1 MLYTLTDI
9 EAQIAPQTFA
19 HGLQWFTDGR
29 VTRPNIQ
36 RAGEIVTAIIPQV
49 GDRALRVY
57 VRTFKDG
64 DALTIHGECSC
75 AKKVNCEHV
84 VAVLLQA
91 LQDGEALP
99 ETLSRAPSAQIQ
111 GNDSALDPARPNT
124 TPPSQVLLYLLRLD
138 EAGLVVEPHVAR
150 RLKHGGYSLGRS
162 FQLGGGRR
170 RTPPRFLQAI
180 DLELLIAL
188 DRLPRSYRD
197 TPVLQGAESDPVLR
211 SLLASGRLQLA
222 DDDDLL
228 TPLRLG
234 AARPIRLEWRCDEAA
249 VQEIM
254 GHTDPGC
261 DLLLLIGTTRPTTWY
276 LDETTGECGPV
287 GSDLPGATAD
297 ELLRLPPVAPE
308 QTGEIRDTL
317 ARTYPNAEIPLPQ
330 LFAIETLPCSQP
342 LPCLRLTTEEE
353 DWDGF
358 KEYTD
363 FARLRFDYGGIEVDP
378 SGPDTRMRDGCV
390 ARVRRNRKAERA
402 AVQQLQKLG
411 LVCNDV
417 VDLTDDAAH
426 FVPESDFG
434 FSDAEAWLDFQADQ
448 LPTLRDLGWR
458 ISYQDF
464 RFRLRE
470 ATRWTCDIGR
480 LQQDDWFSIALGVE
494 VEGQHV
500 DLLPI
505 LLEALHE
512 LPAKL
517 LEQGDLPV
525 DNLLVPFTDEQ
536 QQTQLLRMPA
546 DRLLP
551 LLQTLLELHQS
562 ATTDDTHH
570 LRLSRVQMAGL
581 ATLAPIDSNAQQTGL
596 QWLGD
601 AEARQLIERLR
612 DLDGI
617 PEVAPPAGLIAELR
631 PYQCEGLNWLQ
642 FLREF
647 RFAGI
652 LADDMGLGKT
662 LQALAHLLLE
672 TESGRADRPSLVVAP
687 TSLMFNWLQ
696 ETRRFAPQLKVLV
709 LQGPQRKDRFA
720 AIAEHDLVLTTY
732 PLLARDQQVLLA
744 RPYHLLILDEAQ
756 VIKNPKAQ
764 ASQVV
769 HRIDARHRLCLTG
782 TPMENH
788 LGELWALF
796 DVLLPGL
803 LGDKKDFRRLFRTP
817 IEKHGNDAAAQRLRR
832 RVRPFLLRRT
842 KQQVVLELPDK
853 TEIVQRIELEGK
865 QRELY
870 ETVRLTMHR
879 RVRDEIKRQGLARSQ
894 IVVLDALLKL
904 RQVCCDP
911 RLVKS
916 EQVRALGASAKL
928 EMLMQLLPEMV
939 EEGRRILLFSQFTGM
954 LDLIEQA
961 VCQADI
967 DFVKLTGRTRDR
979 QTPVQRFQ
987 QGAVPLFLISLKAG
1001 GVGLNLTAADT
1012 VIHYDPWW
1020 NPAVERQATDRAH
1033 RIGQRRAVFVYK
1045 LICAGTVEEKI
1056 QAMQQRKQTLADG
1069 LYHSSGQQEPQWR
1082 SEDLDELFGPL
1093 QETVCEP

>member
-36 RAGEIVTAIIPQV
+36 GAGEIVTAIIPQV

-75 AKKVNCEHV
+75 ATKGNCEHV

-111 GNDSALDPARPNT
+111 GNDSALDPARPNAT
-124 TPPSQVLLYLLRLD
+124 TPSQVLLYLLRLD

-287 GSDLPGATAD
+287 DSTLPGATAD
-297 ELLRLPPVAPE
+297 ELLRLPPIAPE

-363 FARLRFDYGGIEVDP
+363 FAHLRFDYGGVEVDP
-378 SGPDTRMRDGCV
+378 TGPDTRMRDGCV
-390 ARVRRNRKAERA
+390 VRVRRNRKAERA

-417 VDLTDDAAH
+417 VDLTGNETH
-426 FVPESDFG
+426 FVPDSDFG

-458 ISYQDF
+458 ISYQNF
-464 RFRLRE
+464 RFR
-470 ATRWTCDIGR
+470 
-480 LQQDDWFSIALGVE
+480 
-494 VEGQHV
+494 
-500 DLLPI
+500 
-505 LLEALHE
+505 
-512 LPAKL
+512 
-517 LEQGDLPV
+517 
-525 DNLLVPFTDEQ
+525 
-536 QQTQLLRMPA
+536 
-546 DRLLP
+546 
-551 LLQTLLELHQS
+551 
-562 ATTDDTHH
+562 
-570 LRLSRVQMAGL
+570 
-581 ATLAPIDSNAQQTGL
+581 
-596 QWLGD
+596 
-601 AEARQLIERLR
+601 
-612 DLDGI
+612 
-617 PEVAPPAGLIAELR
+617 
-631 PYQCEGLNWLQ
+631 
-642 FLREF
+642 
-647 RFAGI
+647 
-652 LADDMGLGKT
+652 
-662 LQALAHLLLE
+662 
-672 TESGRADRPSLVVAP
+672 
-687 TSLMFNWLQ
+687 
-696 ETRRFAPQLKVLV
+696 
-709 LQGPQRKDRFA
+709 
-720 AIAEHDLVLTTY
+720 
-732 PLLARDQQVLLA
+732 
-744 RPYHLLILDEAQ
+744 
-756 VIKNPKAQ
+756 
-764 ASQVV
+764 
-769 HRIDARHRLCLTG
+769 
-782 TPMENH
+782 
-788 LGELWALF
+788 
-796 DVLLPGL
+796 
-803 LGDKKDFRRLFRTP
+803 
-817 IEKHGNDAAAQRLRR
+817 
-832 RVRPFLLRRT
+832 
-842 KQQVVLELPDK
+842 
-853 TEIVQRIELEGK
+853 
-865 QRELY
+865 
-870 ETVRLTMHR
+870 
-879 RVRDEIKRQGLARSQ
+879 
-894 IVVLDALLKL
+894 
-904 RQVCCDP
+904 
-911 RLVKS
+911 
-916 EQVRALGASAKL
+916 
-928 EMLMQLLPEMV
+928 
-939 EEGRRILLFSQFTGM
+939 
-954 LDLIEQA
+954 
-961 VCQADI
+961 
-967 DFVKLTGRTRDR
+967 
-979 QTPVQRFQ
+979 
-987 QGAVPLFLISLKAG
+987 
-1001 GVGLNLTAADT
+1001 
-1012 VIHYDPWW
+1012 
-1020 NPAVERQATDRAH
+1020 
-1033 RIGQRRAVFVYK
+1033 
-1045 LICAGTVEEKI
+1045 
-1056 QAMQQRKQTLADG
+1056 
-1069 LYHSSGQQEPQWR
+1069 
-1082 SEDLDELFGPL
+1082 
-1093 QETVCEP
+1093 